1 MSIRSH
7 ICPHICPHAG
17 VGTKGGK
24 KRKVASIE
32 EPSRSLRKN
41 PRRAARVLSDSYFNT
56 TAIKCT
62 FNPLTKFA
70 VVANEVRGCVETMA
84 VVFYHTHLAM
94 LLLLSRNKGRL
105 VLREKTINDN
115 EMLNMWNT
123 MARVMYRCLHGQGQH
138 GTTNADMYEHCR
150 DYCVEFDLFGSLPER
165 QIGWYSKV
173 LDELAKRS
181 ATIHKTHLDTN
192 LHIYAQRY
200 IHVLIATDDRF
211 ETINGLKTADL
222 NKVVSAVTYGDDEK
236 TQKETVQ
243 TIIARRPS
251 TRAEYDKACKAIVE
265 AEKIGNQA
273 ALLKA
278 EAKKAEALHPEHEAW
293 AEAEVLR
300 AEWRK
305 LVAKGTYSEKSVRCY
320 TILERCR
327 VHGQTLQE
335 QVRQVAAA
343 GVANKKPQG
352 PKRKKRKWA
361 FALCPVLDY
370 APPHVPINSTAVR
383 ELFAH
388 VAKDHSHIKELLV
401 RTKNAEEHLGEDATD
416 HARNFL
422 YWDALFNVRKPLR
435 KKFFERPDE
444 LRFGNYILTDGVG
457 VSLSVNKRKSDVDI
471 EKMELAR
478 KIKARQIKAMG
489 ELQAAHFP
497 ELKELREAV
506 DGGAELM
513 WTLEIAERAL
523 DAATDAD
530 AELVR
535 LNDEKKDLNKRTKKP
550 NDHQYRVSD
559 DLKAKLETGD
569 MTIRAIDP
577 GKKAIGTWVEKTSDK
592 HVTAHGVEDNEFQYM
607 HGDVS
612 SGEWIFISGQKQ
624 YTKKMSKRTKE
635 GCPGWFECPSL
646 KTEVEADLVDA
657 IRHRVTFLPA
667 MHCLRFEDLWLQKQR
682 MRKFVKRQSAL
693 ETVVARFCGTANKVE
708 QKENVVIA
716 LGDADLRGNM
726 RGVPPVMSTTWVKH
740 LLRSTVVVMVN
751 EFRTSK
757 LCCGCHEVM
766 HQQKN
771 CFRVKRCLNSDC
783 SRGFWNRD
791 VNAAINILNLFL
803 WAVCGNCN
811 CSASSNSRPE
821 VFRRAKGCDE

>member
-1 MSIRSH
+1 M
-7 ICPHICPHAG
+7 
-17 VGTKGGK
+17 GGK
-24 KRKVASIE
+24 KRKVPSIDLARSIDLD
-32 EPSRSLRKN
+32 PSSRKN

-56 TAIKCT
+56 TVIKCT
-62 FNPLTKFA
+62 FNPLAKFP
-70 VVANEVRGCVETMA
+70 VVANEVRGCVETLA

-105 VLREKTINDN
+105 VLKGETINDN
-115 EMLNMWNT
+115 KMLNMWNA
-123 MARVMYRCLHGQGQH
+123 MARVMYRCLQGQDQH
-138 GTTNADMYEHCR
+138 GTANTHMYEHCQG
-150 DYCVEFDLFGSLPER
+150 YCDKFRLFGSLPKR
-165 QIGWYSKV
+165 QLGWYARV
-173 LDELAKRS
+173 LEELAKRS

-192 LHIYAQRY
+192 IHIYAQRY

-211 ETINGLKTADL
+211 ETIKGLKTADL
-222 NKVVSAVTYGDDEK
+222 NKVVSAVTYGDDER
-236 TQKETVQ
+236 TQEETVQ

-251 TRAEYDKACKAIVE
+251 TRAEYDKACKAIAE

-273 ALLKA
+273 ARLKA
-278 EAKKAEALHPEHEAW
+278 EAKKAEALHPEHAAW
-293 AEAEVLR
+293 TEAEDLR
-300 AEWRK
+300 TEWRE

-320 TILERCR
+320 TMLERCR

-335 QVRQVAAA
+335 QVRQAVAA

-383 ELFAH
+383 ELFAYL
-388 VAKDHSHIKELLV
+388 AKDDSDIKELLDQ
-401 RTKNAEEHLGEDATD
+401 TKIAEGLLGKDAD
-416 HARNFL
+416 HQRNFL
-422 YWDALFNVRKPLR
+422 YWDALFNVCKPLR

-457 VSLSVNKRKSDVDI
+457 VSLTINKRKSEVDI

-478 KIKARQIKAMG
+478 KIKAMQRALEAG
-489 ELQAAHFP
+489 EL
-497 ELKELREAV
+497 
-506 DGGAELM
+506 
-513 WTLEIAERAL
+513 
-523 DAATDAD
+523 DAD
-530 AELVR
+530 AERELVR
-535 LNDEKKDLNKRTKKP
+535 LNEEKKDLNKRTKKP

-559 DLKAKLETGD
+559 DLKAKLDLKTGD

-577 GKKAIGTWVEKTSDK
+577 GKKAIGTWVERTSDK

-612 SGEWIFISGQKQ
+612 SGEWIFMSGQKQ
-624 YTKKMSKRTKE
+624 YTKKMTKRTKK
-635 GCPGWFECPSL
+635 GCPGWSECPSL
-646 KTEVEADLVDA
+646 KTEVEADLVKA
-657 IRHRVTFLPA
+657 IRYRVALLPA
-667 MHCLRFEDLWLQKQR
+667 MHRLRFKDLWLQKQR

-693 ETVVARFCGTANKVE
+693 ETVVARFCGTANKVK

-716 LGDADLRGNM
+716 LGDADMRGNM
-726 RGVPPVMSTTWVKH
+726 RGLPPVMSTTWVKH
-740 LLRSTVVVMVN
+740 LMRCTMVVMVN

-757 LCCGCHEVM
+757 LCCGCHKVM

-803 WAVCGNCN
+803 WAVRRNCN
-811 CSASSNSRPE
+811 CSASSKSRPKA
-821 VFRRAKGCDE
+821 FRRKKGCDE

>member
-1 MSIRSH
+1 M
-7 ICPHICPHAG
+7 
-17 VGTKGGK
+17 GTRRGK

-32 EPSRSLRKN
+32 EASRSSRKN

-56 TAIKCT
+56 TVIKCT
-62 FNPLTKFA
+62 FNPLARFD
-70 VVANEVRGCVETMA
+70 VVADEVRGCVETLA

-94 LLLLSRNKGRL
+94 LLLSRNQGRL
-105 VLREKTINDN
+105 VLKGETINDN
-115 EMLNMWNT
+115 EMLNMWNA
-123 MARVMYRCLHGQGQH
+123 MARVMYRCLHGQDQH
-138 GTTNADMYEHCR
+138 GTANTHMYKHCR
-150 DYCVEFDLFGSLPER
+150 DYCDEFDLFGSLPER
-165 QIGWYSKV
+165 QLGWYGRV
-173 LDELAKRS
+173 LEELAKRS

-211 ETINGLKTADL
+211 ETIKGLKTADL

-236 TQKETVQ
+236 TQTETVQ
-243 TIIARRPS
+243 TVIARRPS
-251 TRAEYDKACKAIVE
+251 TRAEYDKACKAIAE
-265 AEKIGNQA
+265 AGKIGNQA

-278 EAKKAEALHPEHEAW
+278 EAKKAEALHPEHAAW
-293 AEAEVLR
+293 TEAEVLR

-320 TILERCR
+320 TMLERCR

-335 QVRQVAAA
+335 QVRQAVAA

-383 ELFAH
+383 ELFAYL
-388 VAKDHSHIKELLV
+388 AKDDSDIKELLDQ
-401 RTKNAEEHLGEDATD
+401 TENAEGLLGEDAD
-416 HARNFL
+416 HERNFL
-422 YWDALFNVRKPLR
+422 YWDALFNVCKPLR

-457 VSLSVNKRKSDVDI
+457 VSLTINKRKSEVDI

-478 KIKARQIKAMG
+478 KIKAMQIKARG
-489 ELQAAHFP
+489 
-497 ELKELREAV
+497 
-506 DGGAELM
+506 
-513 WTLEIAERAL
+513 
-523 DAATDAD
+523 DADAD

-559 DLKAKLETGD
+559 DLKAKLDLKTGD

-577 GKKAIGTWVEKTSDK
+577 GKKAIGTWVERTSDK

-612 SGEWIFISGQKQ
+612 SGEWIFMSGQKQ

-635 GCPGWFECPSL
+635 DCPGWSECPSL
-646 KTEVEADLVDA
+646 KTEVEADLVEA
-657 IRHRVTFLPA
+657 ISYRVALLPA
-667 MHCLRFEDLWLQKQR
+667 MHGLRFKDLWLQKQR

-693 ETVVARFCGTANKVE
+693 ETVVARFCGTANKVK

-716 LGDADLRGNM
+716 LGDADMRGNM
-726 RGVPPVMSTTWVKH
+726 RGLPPVMSTTWVKH
-740 LLRSTVVVMVN
+740 LMRCTMVVMVN

-803 WAVCGNCN
+803 WAVRRNCN
-811 CSASSNSRPE
+811 CSASSKSRPKA
-821 VFRRAKGCDE
+821 FRRKKGCDE

>member
-1 MSIRSH
+1 M
-7 ICPHICPHAG
+7 
-17 VGTKGGK
+17 GGK
-24 KRKVASIE
+24 KRKVASTDLDLLD
-32 EPSRSLRKN
+32 PSRSKN

-56 TAIKCT
+56 TVIKCT
-62 FNPLTKFA
+62 FNPLAKFP
-70 VVANEVRGCVETMA
+70 VVANEVRGCVETLA

-105 VLREKTINDN
+105 VLKGETINDK
-115 EMLNMWNT
+115 EMLGMWNA
-123 MARVMYRCLHGQGQH
+123 MARVMYRCLQGQDQH
-138 GTTNADMYEHCR
+138 GTANTHMYQHCR
-150 DYCVEFDLFGSLPER
+150 EYCVDFDLFGSLPKR
-165 QIGWYSKV
+165 QIGWYGKV

-192 LHIYAQRY
+192 IHIYAQRY

-211 ETINGLKTADL
+211 GTINGLKTADL
-222 NKVVSAVTYGDDEK
+222 NKVVSAVTYGDDER
-236 TQKETVQ
+236 TQEETVQ

-251 TRAEYDKACKAIVE
+251 TRAEYDKACKAIAE

-273 ALLKA
+273 ARLKA
-278 EAKKAEALHPEHEAW
+278 EAKKAEALHPEHAAW
-293 AEAEVLR
+293 TEAEDLR
-300 AEWRK
+300 TEWRE

-320 TILERCR
+320 TMLERCR

-335 QVRQVAAA
+335 QVRQAVAV
-343 GVANKKPQG
+343 GVANNKKPQG

-383 ELFAH
+383 ELFAYL
-388 VAKDHSHIKELLV
+388 AKDDSDIKKLLDQ
-401 RTKNAEEHLGEDATD
+401 TEIAEGLLGKDAD
-416 HARNFL
+416 HERNFL

-435 KKFFERPDE
+435 KKFFERPEE

-457 VSLSVNKRKSDVDI
+457 VSLTINKRKSEVDI

-478 KIKARQIKAMG
+478 KIKAMQRALEAG
-489 ELQAAHFP
+489 EL
-497 ELKELREAV
+497 
-506 DGGAELM
+506 
-513 WTLEIAERAL
+513 
-523 DAATDAD
+523 DAD
-530 AELVR
+530 AERELVR
-535 LNDEKKDLNKRTKKP
+535 LNEEKKDLNKRTKKP

-559 DLKAKLETGD
+559 DLKAKLQSQLENVGD
-569 MTIRAIDP
+569 KKINVNSGEMTVRAIDP
-577 GKKAIGTWVEKTSDK
+577 GKKAIGTWVEQSGDK
-592 HVTAHGVEDNEFQYM
+592 HGVEDNEFQYM

-612 SGEWIFISGQKQ
+612 SGEWIFMSGQKQ

-635 GCPGWFECPSL
+635 GCLGWSECPSL
-646 KTEVEADLVDA
+646 KTEVEADLVEA
-657 IRHRVTFLPA
+657 IGYRVALLPA
-667 MHCLRFEDLWLQKQR
+667 MHDLRFKDLWLQKQR

-693 ETVVARFCGTANKVE
+693 ETVVARFCGTANKVK

-726 RGVPPVMSTTWVKH
+726 RGLPPVMSTTWVKH
-740 LLRSTVVVMVN
+740 LMRCTMVVMVN

-757 LCCGCHEVM
+757 LCCGCHKVM

-803 WAVCGNCN
+803 WAVRGNCN

-821 VFRRAKGCDE
+821 AFRRKKGCDE

>member
-1 MSIRSH
+1 M
-7 ICPHICPHAG
+7 
-17 VGTKGGK
+17 GGK
-24 KRKVASIE
+24 KRKVPSIDVDLA
-32 EPSRSLRKN
+32 RSIDLDPPRKN

-56 TAIKCT
+56 TVIKCT
-62 FNPLTKFA
+62 FNPLARFP
-70 VVANEVRGCVETMA
+70 VVANEVRGCVETLA

-105 VLREKTINDN
+105 VLKGETINDN
-115 EMLNMWNT
+115 KMLNMWNA
-123 MARVMYRCLHGQGQH
+123 MARVMYRCLQGQDQH
-138 GTTNADMYEHCR
+138 GTANTHMYEHCR
-150 DYCVEFDLFGSLPER
+150 AYCDDFDLFGSLPER
-165 QIGWYSKV
+165 QIGWYGKV

-192 LHIYAQRY
+192 IHIYAQRY

-211 ETINGLKTADL
+211 ETIKGLKTADL

-236 TQKETVQ
+236 TQEETVQ
-243 TIIARRPS
+243 TVIARRPS
-251 TRAEYDKACKAIVE
+251 TRAEYDKACKAIAE

-273 ALLKA
+273 ARLKA
-278 EAKKAEALHPEHEAW
+278 EAKKAEALHPEHAAW
-293 AEAEVLR
+293 TEAEDLR
-300 AEWRK
+300 TEWRE

-320 TILERCR
+320 TMLERCR

-335 QVRQVAAA
+335 QVRQAVAA

-383 ELFAH
+383 ELFAYL
-388 VAKDHSHIKELLV
+388 AKDDSDIKKLLDQ
-401 RTKNAEEHLGEDATD
+401 TENAEGLLGKDAD
-416 HARNFL
+416 HERNFL
-422 YWDALFNVRKPLR
+422 YWDALFNVCKPLR

-444 LRFGNYILTDGVG
+444 LRFGNYIQTDGVG
-457 VSLSVNKRKSDVDI
+457 VSLTINKRKSEVDI

-478 KIKARQIKAMG
+478 EIKAMQRALEAG
-489 ELQAAHFP
+489 ELDA
-497 ELKELREAV
+497 
-506 DGGAELM
+506 
-513 WTLEIAERAL
+513 
-523 DAATDAD
+523 DAA

-535 LNDEKKDLNKRTKKP
+535 LNEEKKDLNKRTKKP

-559 DLKAKLETGD
+559 DLKAKLDLKTGD

-577 GKKAIGTWVEKTSDK
+577 GKKAIGTWVERTSDK
-592 HVTAHGVEDNEFQYM
+592 HVTAHGVEDNEFQYR

-612 SGEWIFISGQKQ
+612 SGEWIFMSGQKQ
-624 YTKKMSKRTKE
+624 YTKKMSKRTKK
-635 GCPGWFECPSL
+635 GCPGWSECPSL
-646 KTEVEADLVDA
+646 KTEVEADLVKA
-657 IRHRVTFLPA
+657 IRYRVALLPA
-667 MHCLRFEDLWLQKQR
+667 MHDLRFKDLWLQKQR

-693 ETVVARFCGTANKVE
+693 ETVVARFCGTANKVK

-716 LGDADLRGNM
+716 LGDADMRGNM
-726 RGVPPVMSTTWVKH
+726 RGLPPVMSTTWVKH
-740 LLRSTVVVMVN
+740 LMRCTMVVMVN

-757 LCCGCHEVM
+757 LCCGCHKVM

-771 CFRVKRCLNSDC
+771 CFRVKRCINSDC

-803 WAVCGNCN
+803 WAVRGNCN
-811 CSASSNSRPE
+811 CSASSKSRPKA
-821 VFRRAKGCDE
+821 FRREKGCDE

>member
-1 MSIRSH
+1 M
-7 ICPHICPHAG
+7 
-17 VGTKGGK
+17 GGK
-24 KRKVASIE
+24 KRKVASTDLDLLD
-32 EPSRSLRKN
+32 PSRSKN

-56 TAIKCT
+56 TVIKCT
-62 FNPLTKFA
+62 FNPLAKFA
-70 VVANEVRGCVETMA
+70 VVANEVRGCVETFA

-105 VLREKTINDN
+105 VLKGETINDN
-115 EMLNMWNT
+115 KMLNMWNA
-123 MARVMYRCLHGQGQH
+123 MARVMYRCLQGQDQH
-138 GTTNADMYEHCR
+138 GTANTHMYEHCLN
-150 DYCVEFDLFGSLPER
+150 YCDEFDLFGSLPKR
-165 QIGWYSKV
+165 QLGWYARV
-173 LDELAKRS
+173 LEELAKRS

-192 LHIYAQRY
+192 IHIYAQRY

-211 ETINGLKTADL
+211 ETIKGLKTADL
-222 NKVVSAVTYGDDEK
+222 NKVVSAVTYGDDER
-236 TQKETVQ
+236 TQEETVQ

-251 TRAEYDKACKAIVE
+251 TRAEYDKACKAIAE

-273 ALLKA
+273 ARLKA
-278 EAKKAEALHPEHEAW
+278 EAKKAEALHPEHAAW
-293 AEAEVLR
+293 TEAEDLR
-300 AEWRK
+300 TEWRE

-320 TILERCR
+320 TMLERCR

-335 QVRQVAAA
+335 QVRQAVAV
-343 GVANKKPQG
+343 GVANKKKPQG

-383 ELFAH
+383 ELFAYL
-388 VAKDHSHIKELLV
+388 AKDDSDIKELLDQ
-401 RTKNAEEHLGEDATD
+401 TKIAEGLLGKDAD
-416 HARNFL
+416 HQRNFL
-422 YWDALFNVRKPLR
+422 YWDALFNVCKPLR

-457 VSLSVNKRKSDVDI
+457 VSLTINKRKSEVDI

-478 KIKARQIKAMG
+478 KIKAMQ
-489 ELQAAHFP
+489 
-497 ELKELREAV
+497 
-506 DGGAELM
+506 
-513 WTLEIAERAL
+513 RAL
-523 DAATDAD
+523 DAGELDAD
-530 AELVR
+530 AERELVR

-559 DLKAKLETGD
+559 DLKAKLQSQLENVGGKINVNSGE
-569 MTIRAIDP
+569 MTVRAIDP
-577 GKKAIGTWVEKTSDK
+577 GKKAIGTWVEQSGDK
-592 HVTAHGVEDNEFQYM
+592 HGVEDNEFQYR

-612 SGEWIFISGQKQ
+612 SGEWIFMSGQKQ

-635 GCPGWFECPSL
+635 GCLGWSECPSL
-646 KTEVEADLVDA
+646 KTEVEADLVEA
-657 IRHRVTFLPA
+657 IGYRVALLPA
-667 MHCLRFEDLWLQKQR
+667 MHDLRFKDLWLQKQR

-693 ETVVARFCGTANKVE
+693 ETVVARFCGTANKVK

-716 LGDADLRGNM
+716 LGDADMRGNM
-726 RGVPPVMSTTWVKH
+726 RGLPPVMSTTWVKH
-740 LLRSTVVVMVN
+740 LMRCTMVVMVN

-803 WAVCGNCN
+803 WAVRRNCN

-821 VFRRAKGCDE
+821 AFRRKKGCDE

>member
-1 MSIRSH
+1 M
-7 ICPHICPHAG
+7 
-17 VGTKGGK
+17 
-24 KRKVASIE
+24 
-32 EPSRSLRKN
+32 
-41 PRRAARVLSDSYFNT
+41 LSDSYFNT
-56 TAIKCT
+56 TVIKCT
-62 FNPLTKFA
+62 FNPLARFA
-70 VVANEVRGCVETMA
+70 VVANEVRGCVETLA

-105 VLREKTINDN
+105 VLKGETINDN
-115 EMLNMWNT
+115 KMLNMWNA
-123 MARVMYRCLHGQGQH
+123 MARVMYRCLQGQDQH
-138 GTTNADMYEHCR
+138 GTANTHMYEHCR
-150 DYCVEFDLFGSLPER
+150 AYCDEFDLFGSLPER
-165 QIGWYSKV
+165 QIGWYGKV

-192 LHIYAQRY
+192 IHIYAQRY

-211 ETINGLKTADL
+211 ETIKGLKTADL

-236 TQKETVQ
+236 TQEETVQ
-243 TIIARRPS
+243 TVIARRPS
-251 TRAEYDKACKAIVE
+251 TRAEYDKACKAIAE

-273 ALLKA
+273 ARLKA
-278 EAKKAEALHPEHEAW
+278 EAKKAEALHPEHAAW
-293 AEAEVLR
+293 TEAEDLR
-300 AEWRK
+300 TEWRE

-320 TILERCR
+320 TMLERCR

-335 QVRQVAAA
+335 QVRQAVAA

-383 ELFAH
+383 ELFAYL
-388 VAKDHSHIKELLV
+388 AKDDSDIKELLDQ
-401 RTKNAEEHLGEDATD
+401 TENAEGLLGKDAD
-416 HARNFL
+416 HERNFL
-422 YWDALFNVRKPLR
+422 YWDALFNVCKPLR

-457 VSLSVNKRKSDVDI
+457 VSLTINKRKSEVDI

-478 KIKARQIKAMG
+478 EIKAMQIKARG
-489 ELQAAHFP
+489 
-497 ELKELREAV
+497 
-506 DGGAELM
+506 
-513 WTLEIAERAL
+513 
-523 DAATDAD
+523 DADAD

-559 DLKAKLETGD
+559 DLKAKLDLKTGD

-577 GKKAIGTWVEKTSDK
+577 GKKAIGTWVERTSDK

-612 SGEWIFISGQKQ
+612 SGEWIFMSGQKQ

-635 GCPGWFECPSL
+635 GCPGWSECPSL
-646 KTEVEADLVDA
+646 KTEVEADLVEA
-657 IRHRVTFLPA
+657 IRYRVALLPA
-667 MHCLRFEDLWLQKQR
+667 MHGLRFKDLWLQKQR

-693 ETVVARFCGTANKVE
+693 ETVVARFCGTANKVK

-716 LGDADLRGNM
+716 LGDADMRGNM
-726 RGVPPVMSTTWVKH
+726 RGLPPVMSTTWVKH
-740 LLRSTVVVMVN
+740 LMRCTMVVMVN

-803 WAVCGNCN
+803 WAVRGNCN
-811 CSASSNSRPE
+811 CSASSKSRPKA
-821 VFRRAKGCDE
+821 FRRKKGCDE

>member
-1 MSIRSH
+1 M
-7 ICPHICPHAG
+7 
-17 VGTKGGK
+17 
-24 KRKVASIE
+24 
-32 EPSRSLRKN
+32 
-41 PRRAARVLSDSYFNT
+41 LSDSYFNT
-56 TAIKCT
+56 TVIKCT
-62 FNPLTKFA
+62 FNPLAKFD
-70 VVANEVRGCVETMA
+70 VVANEVRGCVETLA

-105 VLREKTINDN
+105 VLKGETINDN
-115 EMLNMWNT
+115 KMLNMWNA
-123 MARVMYRCLHGQGQH
+123 MARVMYRCLQGQDQH
-138 GTTNADMYEHCR
+138 GTANTHMYEHCR
-150 DYCVEFDLFGSLPER
+150 AYCDEFDLFGSLPER
-165 QIGWYSKV
+165 QLGWYGKV

-192 LHIYAQRY
+192 IHIYAQRY

-211 ETINGLKTADL
+211 GTINGLKTADL
-222 NKVVSAVTYGDDEK
+222 NKVVSAVTYGDDER
-236 TQKETVQ
+236 TQEETVQ
-243 TIIARRPS
+243 AVIARRPS
-251 TRAEYDKACKAIVE
+251 TRAEYDKACKAIAE

-278 EAKKAEALHPEHEAW
+278 VAKKAEALHPEHAAW
-293 AEAEVLR
+293 TEAEVLR

-320 TILERCR
+320 TMLERCR

-335 QVRQVAAA
+335 QVRQAVAV

-383 ELFAH
+383 ELFAYL
-388 VAKDHSHIKELLV
+388 AKDDSDIKELLDQ
-401 RTKNAEEHLGEDATD
+401 TKNAEGLLGEDAD
-416 HARNFL
+416 HERNFL
-422 YWDALFNVRKPLR
+422 YWDALFNVCKPLR

-457 VSLSVNKRKSDVDI
+457 VSLTINKRKSEVDI

-478 KIKARQIKAMG
+478 EIKAMQIKARGDA
-489 ELQAAHFP
+489 
-497 ELKELREAV
+497 
-506 DGGAELM
+506 
-513 WTLEIAERAL
+513 
-523 DAATDAD
+523 DAA

-559 DLKAKLETGD
+559 DLKAKLDLKTGD

-577 GKKAIGTWVEKTSDK
+577 GKKAIGTWVERTSDK

-612 SGEWIFISGQKQ
+612 SGEWIFMSGQKQ

-635 GCPGWFECPSL
+635 GCPGWSECPSL
-646 KTEVEADLVDA
+646 KTEVEADLVKA
-657 IRHRVTFLPA
+657 IRYRVALLPA
-667 MHCLRFEDLWLQKQR
+667 MHGLRFKDLWLQKQR

-693 ETVVARFCGTANKVE
+693 ETVVARFCGTANKVK

-716 LGDADLRGNM
+716 LGDADMRGNM
-726 RGVPPVMSTTWVKH
+726 RGLPPVMSTTWVKH
-740 LLRSTVVVMVN
+740 LMRCTMVVMVN

-757 LCCGCHEVM
+757 LCCGCHKVM

-803 WAVCGNCN
+803 WAVRGNCN
-811 CSASSNSRPE
+811 CSASSKSRPKA
-821 VFRRAKGCDE
+821 FRRKKGCDE

>member
-1 MSIRSH
+1 M
-7 ICPHICPHAG
+7 
-17 VGTKGGK
+17 GGK
-24 KRKVASIE
+24 KRKVASVE
-32 EPSRSLRKN
+32 DLDVDLAPSRKN

-56 TAIKCT
+56 TVIKCT
-62 FNPLTKFA
+62 FNPLAKFD
-70 VVANEVRGCVETMA
+70 VVANEVRGCVETLA

-105 VLREKTINDN
+105 VLKGETINDN
-115 EMLNMWNT
+115 KMLNMWNA
-123 MARVMYRCLHGQGQH
+123 MARVMYRCLQGQDQH
-138 GTTNADMYEHCR
+138 GTANTHMYEHCR
-150 DYCVEFDLFGSLPER
+150 AYCDDFDLFGSLPER
-165 QIGWYSKV
+165 QIGWYGKV

-192 LHIYAQRY
+192 IHIYAQRY

-211 ETINGLKTADL
+211 GTINGLKTADL
-222 NKVVSAVTYGDDEK
+222 NKVVSAVTYGDDER
-236 TQKETVQ
+236 TQEETVQ
-243 TIIARRPS
+243 AVIARRPS
-251 TRAEYDKACKAIVE
+251 TRAEYDKACKAIAE

-278 EAKKAEALHPEHEAW
+278 VAKKAEALHPEHAAW
-293 AEAEVLR
+293 TEAEVLR

-320 TILERCR
+320 TMLERCR

-335 QVRQVAAA
+335 QVRQAVAV

-383 ELFAH
+383 ELFAYL
-388 VAKDHSHIKELLV
+388 AKDDSDIKELLDQ
-401 RTKNAEEHLGEDATD
+401 TKKAEGLLGEDAD
-416 HARNFL
+416 HERNFL
-422 YWDALFNVRKPLR
+422 YWDALFNVCKPLR

-457 VSLSVNKRKSDVDI
+457 VSLTINKRKSEVDI

-478 KIKARQIKAMG
+478 KIKAMQRALEAG
-489 ELQAAHFP
+489 ELDA
-497 ELKELREAV
+497 
-506 DGGAELM
+506 
-513 WTLEIAERAL
+513 
-523 DAATDAD
+523 DAA

-535 LNDEKKDLNKRTKKP
+535 LNEEKKDLNKRTKKP

-559 DLKAKLETGD
+559 DLKAKLDLKTGD

-577 GKKAIGTWVEKTSDK
+577 GKKAIGTWVERTSDK
-592 HVTAHGVEDNEFQYM
+592 HVTAHGVEDSEFQYR

-612 SGEWIFISGQKQ
+612 SGEWIFMSGQKQ
-624 YTKKMSKRTKE
+624 YTKKMTKRTKK
-635 GCPGWFECPSL
+635 GCPGWSECPSL
-646 KTEVEADLVDA
+646 KTEVEADLVKA
-657 IRHRVTFLPA
+657 IRYRVALLPA
-667 MHCLRFEDLWLQKQR
+667 MHGLRFKDLWLQKQR

-693 ETVVARFCGTANKVE
+693 ETVVARFCGTANKVK

-716 LGDADLRGNM
+716 LGDADMRGNM
-726 RGVPPVMSTTWVKH
+726 RGLPPVMSTTWVKH
-740 LLRSTVVVMVN
+740 LMRCTMVVMVN

-757 LCCGCHEVM
+757 LCCGCHKVM

-803 WAVCGNCN
+803 WAVRGNCN
-811 CSASSNSRPE
+811 CSASSKSRPKA
-821 VFRRAKGCDE
+821 FRREKGCDE

>member
-1 MSIRSH
+1 M
-7 ICPHICPHAG
+7 
-17 VGTKGGK
+17 
-24 KRKVASIE
+24 
-32 EPSRSLRKN
+32 
-41 PRRAARVLSDSYFNT
+41 LSDSYFNT
-56 TAIKCT
+56 TVIKCT
-62 FNPLTKFA
+62 FNPLAKFA
-70 VVANEVRGCVETMA
+70 VVANEVRGCVETLA

-105 VLREKTINDN
+105 VLKGETINDN
-115 EMLNMWNT
+115 RDAGHVE
-123 MARVMYRCLHGQGQH
+123 RH
-138 GTTNADMYEHCR
+138 GTCDVPLSARARSTWDRQHPHVRALSR
-150 DYCVEFDLFGSLPER
+150 YCDKFRLFGSLPKR
-165 QIGWYSKV
+165 QLGWYARV
-173 LDELAKRS
+173 LEELAKRS

-192 LHIYAQRY
+192 IHIYAQRY

-211 ETINGLKTADL
+211 GTINGLKTADL
-222 NKVVSAVTYGDDEK
+222 NKVVSAVTYGDDER

-243 TIIARRPS
+243 TVIARRPS
-251 TRAEYDKACKAIVE
+251 TRAEYDKACKAIAE

-273 ALLKA
+273 ARLKA
-278 EAKKAEALHPEHEAW
+278 EAKKAEALHPEHAAW
-293 AEAEVLR
+293 TEAEDLR
-300 AEWRK
+300 TEWRE

-320 TILERCR
+320 TMLERCR

-335 QVRQVAAA
+335 QVRQAVAV

-383 ELFAH
+383 ELFAYL
-388 VAKDHSHIKELLV
+388 AKDDSDIKELLDQ
-401 RTKNAEEHLGEDATD
+401 TENAEGLLGKDAD
-416 HARNFL
+416 HERNFL
-422 YWDALFNVRKPLR
+422 YWDALFNVCKPLR

-457 VSLSVNKRKSDVDI
+457 VSLTIKKRKSEVDI

-478 KIKARQIKAMG
+478 KIKAMQ
-489 ELQAAHFP
+489 
-497 ELKELREAV
+497 
-506 DGGAELM
+506 
-513 WTLEIAERAL
+513 TAL
-523 DAATDAD
+523 DAGELDAD
-530 AELVR
+530 AERELVR

-559 DLKAKLETGD
+559 DLKAKLQSQLENVGD
-569 MTIRAIDP
+569 KINVNSGEMTVRAIDP
-577 GKKAIGTWVEKTSDK
+577 GKKAIGTWVEQSGDK
-592 HVTAHGVEDNEFQYM
+592 HGVEDNEFQYM

-612 SGEWIFISGQKQ
+612 SGEWIFMSGQKQ

-635 GCPGWFECPSL
+635 GCPGWSECPSL
-646 KTEVEADLVDA
+646 KTEVEADLVKA
-657 IRHRVTFLPA
+657 IGYRVALLPA
-667 MHCLRFEDLWLQKQR
+667 MHDLRFKDLWLQKQR

-693 ETVVARFCGTANKVE
+693 ETVVARFCGTANKVK

-716 LGDADLRGNM
+716 LGDADMRGNM
-726 RGVPPVMSTTWVKH
+726 RGLPPVMSTTWVKH
-740 LLRSTVVVMVN
+740 LMRCTMVVMVN

-757 LCCGCHEVM
+757 LCCGCHKVM

-803 WAVCGNCN
+803 WAVRGNCN

-821 VFRRAKGCDE
+821 AFRRKKGCDE

>member
-1 MSIRSH
+1 M
-7 ICPHICPHAG
+7 
-17 VGTKGGK
+17 GGK
-24 KRKVASIE
+24 KRKVASTDLDLLH
-32 EPSRSLRKN
+32 PSRSKN

-56 TAIKCT
+56 TVIKCT
-62 FNPLTKFA
+62 FNPLAKFP
-70 VVANEVRGCVETMA
+70 VVADEVRGCVETFA

-105 VLREKTINDN
+105 VLKGETINDN
-115 EMLNMWNT
+115 KMLNMWNA
-123 MARVMYRCLHGQGQH
+123 MARVMYRCLQGQDQH
-138 GTTNADMYEHCR
+138 GTTNADMYQHCR
-150 DYCVEFDLFGSLPER
+150 EYCVDFDLFGSLPKR
-165 QIGWYSKV
+165 QLGWYARV
-173 LDELAKRS
+173 LEELAKRS

-192 LHIYAQRY
+192 IHIYAQRY

-211 ETINGLKTADL
+211 GTINGLKTADL
-222 NKVVSAVTYGDDEK
+222 NKVVSAVTYGDDER
-236 TQKETVQ
+236 TQEETVQ

-251 TRAEYDKACKAIVE
+251 TRAEYDKACKAIAE

-273 ALLKA
+273 ARLKA
-278 EAKKAEALHPEHEAW
+278 EAKKAEALHPEHAAW
-293 AEAEVLR
+293 TEAEDLR
-300 AEWRK
+300 TEWRE

-320 TILERCR
+320 TMLERCR

-335 QVRQVAAA
+335 QVRQAVAV
-343 GVANKKPQG
+343 GVANKKKPQG

-383 ELFAH
+383 ELFAYL
-388 VAKDHSHIKELLV
+388 AKDDSDIKELLDQ
-401 RTKNAEEHLGEDATD
+401 TKKAEGLLGEDAD
-416 HARNFL
+416 HERNFL

-435 KKFFERPDE
+435 KKFFERPEE

-457 VSLSVNKRKSDVDI
+457 VSLTINKRKSEVDI

-478 KIKARQIKAMG
+478 KIKAMQRALEAG
-489 ELQAAHFP
+489 EL
-497 ELKELREAV
+497 
-506 DGGAELM
+506 
-513 WTLEIAERAL
+513 
-523 DAATDAD
+523 DAD
-530 AELVR
+530 AERELVR
-535 LNDEKKDLNKRTKKP
+535 LNEEKKDLNKRTKKP

-559 DLKAKLETGD
+559 DLKAKLQSQLENVGD
-569 MTIRAIDP
+569 KKINVNSGEMTVRAIDP
-577 GKKAIGTWVEKTSDK
+577 GKKAIGTWVEQSGDK
-592 HVTAHGVEDNEFQYM
+592 HGVEDNEFQYM

-612 SGEWIFISGQKQ
+612 SGEWIFMSGQKQ
-624 YTKKMSKRTKE
+624 YTKKMTKRTKE
-635 GCPGWFECPSL
+635 GCPGWSECPSL
-646 KTEVEADLVDA
+646 KTEVEADLVKA
-657 IRHRVTFLPA
+657 IRYRVALLPA
-667 MHCLRFEDLWLQKQR
+667 MHRLRFKDLWLQKQR

-693 ETVVARFCGTANKVE
+693 ETVVARFCGTANKVK

-726 RGVPPVMSTTWVKH
+726 RGLPPVMSTTWVKH
-740 LLRSTVVVMVN
+740 LMRCTMVVMVN

-757 LCCGCHEVM
+757 LCCGCHKVM

-803 WAVCGNCN
+803 WAVRGNCN

-821 VFRRAKGCDE
+821 AFRREKGCDE

>member
-1 MSIRSH
+1 M
-7 ICPHICPHAG
+7 
-17 VGTKGGK
+17 GGK
-24 KRKVASIE
+24 KRKVPSIDLARSIDLD
-32 EPSRSLRKN
+32 PSSRKN

-56 TAIKCT
+56 TVIKCT
-62 FNPLTKFA
+62 FNPLAKFP
-70 VVANEVRGCVETMA
+70 VVANEVRGCVETLA

-105 VLREKTINDN
+105 VLKGETINDN
-115 EMLNMWNT
+115 EMLGMWNA
-123 MARVMYRCLHGQGQH
+123 MARVMYRCLQGQDQH
-138 GTTNADMYEHCR
+138 GTANTHMYEHCR
-150 DYCVEFDLFGSLPER
+150 AYCDKFRLFGSLPKR
-165 QIGWYSKV
+165 QLGWYARV
-173 LDELAKRS
+173 LEELAKRS
-181 ATIHKTHLDTN
+181 ATIHKTQLDTN
-192 LHIYAQRY
+192 IHIYAQRY

-211 ETINGLKTADL
+211 GTINGLKTADL
-222 NKVVSAVTYGDDEK
+222 NKVVSAVTYGDDER

-243 TIIARRPS
+243 TVIARRPS
-251 TRAEYDKACKAIVE
+251 TRAEYDKACKAIAE

-273 ALLKA
+273 ARLKA
-278 EAKKAEALHPEHEAW
+278 EAKKAEALHPEHAAW
-293 AEAEVLR
+293 TEAEDLR
-300 AEWRK
+300 TEWRE

-320 TILERCR
+320 TMLERCR

-335 QVRQVAAA
+335 QVRQAVAV

-383 ELFAH
+383 ELFAYL
-388 VAKDHSHIKELLV
+388 AKDDSHIEGLLDQ
-401 RTKNAEEHLGEDATD
+401 TKNAEGLLGKDAD
-416 HARNFL
+416 HQRNFL
-422 YWDALFNVRKPLR
+422 YWDALFNVCKPLR

-457 VSLSVNKRKSDVDI
+457 VSLTIKKRKSEVDI

-478 KIKARQIKAMG
+478 KIKAMQ
-489 ELQAAHFP
+489 
-497 ELKELREAV
+497 
-506 DGGAELM
+506 
-513 WTLEIAERAL
+513 RAL
-523 DAATDAD
+523 DAGELDAD
-530 AELVR
+530 AERELVR

-559 DLKAKLETGD
+559 DLKAKLQSQLENVGD
-569 MTIRAIDP
+569 KINVNSGEMTVRAIDP
-577 GKKAIGTWVEKTSDK
+577 GKKAIGTWVEQSGDK
-592 HVTAHGVEDNEFQYM
+592 HGVEDNEFQYM

-612 SGEWIFISGQKQ
+612 SGEWIFMSGQKQ

-635 GCPGWFECPSL
+635 GCPGWSECPSL
-646 KTEVEADLVDA
+646 KTEVEADLVKA
-657 IRHRVTFLPA
+657 IGYRVALLPA
-667 MHCLRFEDLWLQKQR
+667 MHDLRFKDLWLQKQR

-693 ETVVARFCGTANKVE
+693 ETVVARFCGTANKVK

-716 LGDADLRGNM
+716 LGDADMRGNM
-726 RGVPPVMSTTWVKH
+726 RGLPPVMSTTWVKH
-740 LLRSTVVVMVN
+740 LMRCTMVVMVN

-803 WAVCGNCN
+803 WAVRRNCN
-811 CSASSNSRPE
+811 CSASSKSRPKA
-821 VFRRAKGCDE
+821 FRRKKGCDE

>member
-1 MSIRSH
+1 M
-7 ICPHICPHAG
+7 
-17 VGTKGGK
+17 GGK
-24 KRKVASIE
+24 KRKVASIDLA
-32 EPSRSLRKN
+32 RSIDLDPPRKN

-56 TAIKCT
+56 TVIKCT
-62 FNPLTKFA
+62 FNPLAKFP
-70 VVANEVRGCVETMA
+70 VVANEVRGCVETLA

-105 VLREKTINDN
+105 VLKGETINDN
-115 EMLNMWNT
+115 KMLNMWNA
-123 MARVMYRCLHGQGQH
+123 MARVMYRCLQGQDQH
-138 GTTNADMYEHCR
+138 GTANTHMYQHCR
-150 DYCVEFDLFGSLPER
+150 EYCVDFDLFGSLPKR
-165 QIGWYSKV
+165 QIGWYGKV

-192 LHIYAQRY
+192 IHIYAQRY

-211 ETINGLKTADL
+211 GTINGLKTADL
-222 NKVVSAVTYGDDEK
+222 NKVVSAVTYGDDER
-236 TQKETVQ
+236 TQEETVQ

-251 TRAEYDKACKAIVE
+251 TRAEYDKACKAIAE

-273 ALLKA
+273 ARLKA
-278 EAKKAEALHPEHEAW
+278 EAKKAEALHPEHAAW
-293 AEAEVLR
+293 TEAEDLR
-300 AEWRK
+300 TEWRE

-320 TILERCR
+320 TMLERCR

-335 QVRQVAAA
+335 QVRQAVAV

-383 ELFAH
+383 ELFAYL
-388 VAKDHSHIKELLV
+388 AKDDSDIKELLDQ
-401 RTKNAEEHLGEDATD
+401 TKKAEGLLGEDAD
-416 HARNFL
+416 HERNFL
-422 YWDALFNVRKPLR
+422 YWDALFNVCKPLR

-457 VSLSVNKRKSDVDI
+457 VSLTINKRKSEVDI

-478 KIKARQIKAMG
+478 KIKAMQRALEAG
-489 ELQAAHFP
+489 ELDA
-497 ELKELREAV
+497 
-506 DGGAELM
+506 
-513 WTLEIAERAL
+513 
-523 DAATDAD
+523 DAA

-535 LNDEKKDLNKRTKKP
+535 LNEEKKDLNKRTKKP

-559 DLKAKLETGD
+559 DLKAKLQSQLENVGD
-569 MTIRAIDP
+569 KINVNSGEMTVRAIDP
-577 GKKAIGTWVEKTSDK
+577 GKKAIGTWVEQSGDK
-592 HVTAHGVEDNEFQYM
+592 HGVEDNEFQYM

-612 SGEWIFISGQKQ
+612 SGEWIFMSGQKQ
-624 YTKKMSKRTKE
+624 YTKKMSKRTKK
-635 GCPGWFECPSL
+635 GCPGWSECPSL
-646 KTEVEADLVDA
+646 KTEVEADLVKA
-657 IRHRVTFLPA
+657 IRYRVALLPA
-667 MHCLRFEDLWLQKQR
+667 MHGLRFKDLWLQKQR

-693 ETVVARFCGTANKVE
+693 ETVVARFCGTANKVK

-716 LGDADLRGNM
+716 LGDADMRGNM
-726 RGVPPVMSTTWVKH
+726 RGLPPVMSTTWVKH
-740 LLRSTVVVMVN
+740 LMRCTMVVMVN

-757 LCCGCHEVM
+757 LCCGCHKVM

-803 WAVCGNCN
+803 WAVRGNCN
-811 CSASSNSRPE
+811 CSASSKSRPKA
-821 VFRRAKGCDE
+821 FRRKKGCDE

>member
-1 MSIRSH
+1 M
-7 ICPHICPHAG
+7 
-17 VGTKGGK
+17 GGK
-24 KRKVASIE
+24 KRKVASTDLDLLD
-32 EPSRSLRKN
+32 PSRSKN

-56 TAIKCT
+56 TVIKCT
-62 FNPLTKFA
+62 FNPLAKFP
-70 VVANEVRGCVETMA
+70 VVANEVRGCVETLA

-105 VLREKTINDN
+105 VLKGETINDK
-115 EMLNMWNT
+115 EMLGMWNA
-123 MARVMYRCLHGQGQH
+123 MARVMYRCLQGQDQH
-138 GTTNADMYEHCR
+138 GTANTHMYQHCR
-150 DYCVEFDLFGSLPER
+150 EYCVDFDLFGSLPKR
-165 QIGWYSKV
+165 QIGWYGKV

-192 LHIYAQRY
+192 IHIYAQRY

-211 ETINGLKTADL
+211 GTINGLKTADL
-222 NKVVSAVTYGDDEK
+222 NKVVSAVTYGDDER
-236 TQKETVQ
+236 TQEETVQ

-251 TRAEYDKACKAIVE
+251 TRAEYDKACKAIAE

-273 ALLKA
+273 ARLKA
-278 EAKKAEALHPEHEAW
+278 EAKKAEALHPEHAAW
-293 AEAEVLR
+293 TEAEDLR
-300 AEWRK
+300 TEWRE

-320 TILERCR
+320 TMLERCR

-335 QVRQVAAA
+335 QVRQAVAV
-343 GVANKKPQG
+343 GVANNKKPQG

-383 ELFAH
+383 ELFAYL
-388 VAKDHSHIKELLV
+388 AKDDSDIKELLDQ
-401 RTKNAEEHLGEDATD
+401 TEIAEGLLGKDAD
-416 HARNFL
+416 HERNFL

-435 KKFFERPDE
+435 KKFFERPEE

-457 VSLSVNKRKSDVDI
+457 VSLTINKRKSEVDI

-478 KIKARQIKAMG
+478 KIKAMQRALEAG
-489 ELQAAHFP
+489 EL
-497 ELKELREAV
+497 
-506 DGGAELM
+506 
-513 WTLEIAERAL
+513 
-523 DAATDAD
+523 DAD
-530 AELVR
+530 AERELVR
-535 LNDEKKDLNKRTKKP
+535 LNEEKKDLNKRTKKP

-559 DLKAKLETGD
+559 DLKAKLQSQLENVGD
-569 MTIRAIDP
+569 KKINVNSGEMTVRAIDP
-577 GKKAIGTWVEKTSDK
+577 GKKAIGTWVEQSGDK
-592 HVTAHGVEDNEFQYM
+592 HGVEDNEFQYM

-612 SGEWIFISGQKQ
+612 SGEWIFMSGQKQ

-635 GCPGWFECPSL
+635 GCLGWSECPSL
-646 KTEVEADLVDA
+646 KTEVEADLVEA
-657 IRHRVTFLPA
+657 IGYRVALLPA
-667 MHCLRFEDLWLQKQR
+667 MHDLRFKDLWLQKQR

-693 ETVVARFCGTANKVE
+693 ETVVARFCGTANKVK

-726 RGVPPVMSTTWVKH
+726 RGLPPVMSTTWVKH
-740 LLRSTVVVMVN
+740 LMRCTMVVMVN

-757 LCCGCHEVM
+757 LCCGCHKVM

-803 WAVCGNCN
+803 WAVRRNCN

-821 VFRRAKGCDE
+821 AFRRKKGCDE

>member
-1 MSIRSH
+1 M
-7 ICPHICPHAG
+7 
-17 VGTKGGK
+17 GGK
-24 KRKVASIE
+24 KRKVASVDLDLLD
-32 EPSRSLRKN
+32 PSRSKN

-56 TAIKCT
+56 TVIKCT
-62 FNPLTKFA
+62 FNPLARFP
-70 VVANEVRGCVETMA
+70 VVADEVRGCVETLA

-105 VLREKTINDN
+105 VLKGETINDN
-115 EMLNMWNT
+115 KMLNMWNA
-123 MARVMYRCLHGQGQH
+123 MARVMYRCLQGQDQY
-138 GTTNADMYEHCR
+138 GTTNADMYQHCR
-150 DYCVEFDLFGSLPER
+150 EYCDEFRLFGSLPKR
-165 QIGWYSKV
+165 QLGWYGKV

-192 LHIYAQRY
+192 IHIYAQRY

-211 ETINGLKTADL
+211 ETIKGLKTADL
-222 NKVVSAVTYGDDEK
+222 NKVVSAVTYGDDER
-236 TQKETVQ
+236 TQEETVQ

-251 TRAEYDKACKAIVE
+251 TRAEYDKACKAIAE

-273 ALLKA
+273 ARLKA
-278 EAKKAEALHPEHEAW
+278 EAKKAEALHPEHAAW
-293 AEAEVLR
+293 TEAEDLR
-300 AEWRK
+300 TEWRE

-320 TILERCR
+320 TMLERCR

-335 QVRQVAAA
+335 QVRQAVAA

-383 ELFAH
+383 ELFAYL
-388 VAKDHSHIKELLV
+388 AKDDSDIKELLDQ
-401 RTKNAEEHLGEDATD
+401 TKIAEGLLGKDAD
-416 HARNFL
+416 HERNFL
-422 YWDALFNVRKPLR
+422 YWDALFNVCKPLR

-444 LRFGNYILTDGVG
+444 LRFGNYIQTDGVG
-457 VSLSVNKRKSDVDI
+457 VSLTINKRKSEVDI

-478 KIKARQIKAMG
+478 KIKAMQRALEAG
-489 ELQAAHFP
+489 EL
-497 ELKELREAV
+497 
-506 DGGAELM
+506 
-513 WTLEIAERAL
+513 
-523 DAATDAD
+523 DAD
-530 AELVR
+530 AERELVR
-535 LNDEKKDLNKRTKKP
+535 LNEEKKDLNKRTKKP

-559 DLKAKLETGD
+559 DLKAKLQSQLENVGD
-569 MTIRAIDP
+569 KINVNSGEMTVRAIDP
-577 GKKAIGTWVEKTSDK
+577 GKKAIGTWVEQSGDK
-592 HVTAHGVEDNEFQYM
+592 HGVEDNEFQYM

-612 SGEWIFISGQKQ
+612 SGEWIFMSGQKQ

-635 GCPGWFECPSL
+635 GCLGWSECPSL
-646 KTEVEADLVDA
+646 KTEVEADLVEA
-657 IRHRVTFLPA
+657 IKYRVALLPA
-667 MHCLRFEDLWLQKQR
+667 MHDLRFKDLWLQKQR

-693 ETVVARFCGTANKVE
+693 ETVVARFCGTANKVK

-716 LGDADLRGNM
+716 LGDADMRGNM
-726 RGVPPVMSTTWVKH
+726 RGLPPVMSTTWVKH
-740 LLRSTVVVMVN
+740 LMRCTMVVMVN

-757 LCCGCHEVM
+757 LCCGCHKVM

-803 WAVCGNCN
+803 WAVRRNCN

-821 VFRRAKGCDE
+821 AFRRKKGCDE

>member
-1 MSIRSH
+1 M
-7 ICPHICPHAG
+7 
-17 VGTKGGK
+17 GGK
-24 KRKVASIE
+24 KRKVASTDLDLARSID
-32 EPSRSLRKN
+32 PSSRKN

-56 TAIKCT
+56 TVIKCT
-62 FNPLTKFA
+62 FNPLAKFA
-70 VVANEVRGCVETMA
+70 VVANEVRGCVETLA

-94 LLLLSRNKGRL
+94 LLLSRNQGRL
-105 VLREKTINDN
+105 VLKGETINDN
-115 EMLNMWNT
+115 KMLNMWNA
-123 MARVMYRCLHGQGQH
+123 MARVMYRCLQGQDQH
-138 GTTNADMYEHCR
+138 GTANTHMYQHCR
-150 DYCVEFDLFGSLPER
+150 EYCVDFDLFGSLPKR
-165 QIGWYSKV
+165 QIGWYGKV

-192 LHIYAQRY
+192 IHIYAQRY

-211 ETINGLKTADL
+211 ETIKGLKTADL
-222 NKVVSAVTYGDDEK
+222 NKVVSAVTYGDDER
-236 TQKETVQ
+236 TQEETVQ

-251 TRAEYDKACKAIVE
+251 TRAEYDKACKAIAE

-273 ALLKA
+273 ARLKA
-278 EAKKAEALHPEHEAW
+278 EAKKAEALHPEHAAW
-293 AEAEVLR
+293 TEAEDLR
-300 AEWRK
+300 TEWRE

-320 TILERCR
+320 TMLERCR

-335 QVRQVAAA
+335 QVRQAVAV

-383 ELFAH
+383 ELFAYL
-388 VAKDHSHIKELLV
+388 AKDDSDIKELLDQ
-401 RTKNAEEHLGEDATD
+401 TKKAEGLLGEDAD
-416 HARNFL
+416 HERNFL
-422 YWDALFNVRKPLR
+422 YWDALFNVCKPLR

-457 VSLSVNKRKSDVDI
+457 VSLTINKRKSEVDI

-478 KIKARQIKAMG
+478 KIKAMQ
-489 ELQAAHFP
+489 
-497 ELKELREAV
+497 
-506 DGGAELM
+506 
-513 WTLEIAERAL
+513 RAL
-523 DAATDAD
+523 DAGELDAD
-530 AELVR
+530 AERELVR

-559 DLKAKLETGD
+559 DLKAKLQSQLENVGD
-569 MTIRAIDP
+569 KKINVNSGEMTVRAIDP
-577 GKKAIGTWVEKTSDK
+577 GKKAIGTWVEQSGDK
-592 HVTAHGVEDNEFQYM
+592 HGVEDNEFQYM

-612 SGEWIFISGQKQ
+612 SGEWIFMSGQKQ

-635 GCPGWFECPSL
+635 GCLGWSECPSL
-646 KTEVEADLVDA
+646 KTEVEADLVEA
-657 IRHRVTFLPA
+657 IGYRVALLPA
-667 MHCLRFEDLWLQKQR
+667 MHDLRFKDLWLQKQR

-693 ETVVARFCGTANKVE
+693 ETVVARFCGTANKVK

-726 RGVPPVMSTTWVKH
+726 RGLPPVMSTTWVKH
-740 LLRSTVVVMVN
+740 LMRCTMVVMVN

-757 LCCGCHEVM
+757 LCCGCHKVM

-803 WAVCGNCN
+803 WAVRGNCN

-821 VFRRAKGCDE
+821 AFRRKKGCDE

>member
-1 MSIRSH
+1 M
-7 ICPHICPHAG
+7 
-17 VGTKGGK
+17 GGK
-24 KRKVASIE
+24 KRKVPSIDLA
-32 EPSRSLRKN
+32 RSIDLDPPRKN

-56 TAIKCT
+56 TVIKCT
-62 FNPLTKFA
+62 FNPLAKFP
-70 VVANEVRGCVETMA
+70 VVADEVRGCVETFA

-105 VLREKTINDN
+105 VLKGETINDN
-115 EMLNMWNT
+115 KMLNMWNA
-123 MARVMYRCLHGQGQH
+123 MARVMYRCLQGQDQH
-138 GTTNADMYEHCR
+138 GTANTHMYEHCR
-150 DYCVEFDLFGSLPER
+150 AYCDDFDLFGSLPKR
-165 QIGWYSKV
+165 QLGWYARV
-173 LDELAKRS
+173 LEELAKRS

-192 LHIYAQRY
+192 IHIYAQRY

-211 ETINGLKTADL
+211 GTINGLKTADL
-222 NKVVSAVTYGDDEK
+222 NKVVSAVTYGDDER
-236 TQKETVQ
+236 TQEETVQ

-251 TRAEYDKACKAIVE
+251 TRAEYDKACKAIAE

-273 ALLKA
+273 ARLKA
-278 EAKKAEALHPEHEAW
+278 EAKKAEALHPEHAAW
-293 AEAEVLR
+293 TEAEVLR

-320 TILERCR
+320 TMLERCR

-335 QVRQVAAA
+335 QVRQAVAV

-383 ELFAH
+383 ELFAYL
-388 VAKDHSHIKELLV
+388 AKDDSDIKELLDQ
-401 RTKNAEEHLGEDATD
+401 TKKAEGLLGEDAD
-416 HARNFL
+416 HERNFL
-422 YWDALFNVRKPLR
+422 YWDALFNVCKPLR

-457 VSLSVNKRKSDVDI
+457 VSLTIKKRKSEVDI

-478 KIKARQIKAMG
+478 KINAM
-489 ELQAAHFP
+489 Q
-497 ELKELREAV
+497 
-506 DGGAELM
+506 
-513 WTLEIAERAL
+513 RAL
-523 DAATDAD
+523 DAGELDAD
-530 AELVR
+530 AERELVR

-559 DLKAKLETGD
+559 DLKAKLQSQLENVGD
-569 MTIRAIDP
+569 KINVNSGEMTVRAIDP
-577 GKKAIGTWVEKTSDK
+577 GKKAIGTWVEQSGDK
-592 HVTAHGVEDNEFQYM
+592 HGVEDNEFQYM

-612 SGEWIFISGQKQ
+612 SGEWIFMSGQKQ

-635 GCPGWFECPSL
+635 GCLGWSECPSL
-646 KTEVEADLVDA
+646 KTEVEADLVEA
-657 IRHRVTFLPA
+657 IGYRVALLPA
-667 MHCLRFEDLWLQKQR
+667 MHDLRFKDLWLQKQR

-693 ETVVARFCGTANKVE
+693 ETVVARFCGTANKVK

-726 RGVPPVMSTTWVKH
+726 RGLPPVMSTTWVKH
-740 LLRSTVVVMVN
+740 LMRCTMVVMVN

-757 LCCGCHEVM
+757 LCCGCHKVM

-803 WAVCGNCN
+803 WAVRRNCN

-821 VFRRAKGCDE
+821 AFRRKKGCDE

>member
-1 MSIRSH
+1 M
-7 ICPHICPHAG
+7 
-17 VGTKGGK
+17 
-24 KRKVASIE
+24 
-32 EPSRSLRKN
+32 
-41 PRRAARVLSDSYFNT
+41 LSDSYFNT
-56 TAIKCT
+56 TVIKCT
-62 FNPLTKFA
+62 FNPLAKFP
-70 VVANEVRGCVETMA
+70 VVANEVRGCVETLA

-105 VLREKTINDN
+105 VLKGETINDN
-115 EMLNMWNT
+115 KMLNMWNA
-123 MARVMYRCLHGQGQH
+123 MARVMYRCLQGQDQH
-138 GTTNADMYEHCR
+138 GTANTHMYEHCR
-150 DYCVEFDLFGSLPER
+150 DYCDEFDLFGSLPKR
-165 QIGWYSKV
+165 QLGWYGKV

-192 LHIYAQRY
+192 IHIYAQRY

-211 ETINGLKTADL
+211 GTINGLKTADL
-222 NKVVSAVTYGDDEK
+222 NKVVSAVTYGDDER
-236 TQKETVQ
+236 TQEETVQ

-251 TRAEYDKACKAIVE
+251 TRAEYDKACKAIAE

-273 ALLKA
+273 ARLKA
-278 EAKKAEALHPEHEAW
+278 EAKKAEALHPEHAAW
-293 AEAEVLR
+293 TEAEDLR
-300 AEWRK
+300 TEWRE

-320 TILERCR
+320 TMLERCR

-335 QVRQVAAA
+335 QVRQAVAV
-343 GVANKKPQG
+343 GVANNKKPQG

-383 ELFAH
+383 ELFAYL
-388 VAKDHSHIKELLV
+388 AKDDSDIKELLDQ
-401 RTKNAEEHLGEDATD
+401 TENAEGLLGEDAD
-416 HARNFL
+416 HERNFL
-422 YWDALFNVRKPLR
+422 YWDALFNVCKPLR

-457 VSLSVNKRKSDVDI
+457 VSLTINKRKSEVDI

-478 KIKARQIKAMG
+478 KIKAMQRALEAG
-489 ELQAAHFP
+489 EL
-497 ELKELREAV
+497 
-506 DGGAELM
+506 
-513 WTLEIAERAL
+513 
-523 DAATDAD
+523 DAD
-530 AELVR
+530 AERELVR
-535 LNDEKKDLNKRTKKP
+535 LNEEKKDLNKRTKKP

-559 DLKAKLETGD
+559 DLKAKLQSQLENVGD
-569 MTIRAIDP
+569 KINVNSGEMTVRAIDP
-577 GKKAIGTWVEKTSDK
+577 GKKAIGTWVEQSGDT
-592 HVTAHGVEDNEFQYM
+592 TAHGVEDNEFQYM

-612 SGEWIFISGQKQ
+612 SGEWIFMSGQKQ

-635 GCPGWFECPSL
+635 GCLGWSECPSL
-646 KTEVEADLVDA
+646 KTEVEADLVEA
-657 IRHRVTFLPA
+657 IGYRVALLPA
-667 MHCLRFEDLWLQKQR
+667 MHDLRFKDLWLQKQR

-693 ETVVARFCGTANKVE
+693 ETVVARFCGTANKVK

-716 LGDADLRGNM
+716 LGDADMRGNM
-726 RGVPPVMSTTWVKH
+726 RGLPPVMSTTWVKH
-740 LLRSTVVVMVN
+740 LMRCTMVVMVN

-757 LCCGCHEVM
+757 LCCGCHKVM

-803 WAVCGNCN
+803 WAVRGNCN
-811 CSASSNSRPE
+811 CSASSKSRPKA
-821 VFRRAKGCDE
+821 FRRKKGCDE

>member
-1 MSIRSH
+1 M
-7 ICPHICPHAG
+7 
-17 VGTKGGK
+17 GGK
-24 KRKVASIE
+24 KRKVASTDLDLARSIDLD
-32 EPSRSLRKN
+32 PSSRKN

-56 TAIKCT
+56 TVIKCT
-62 FNPLTKFA
+62 FNPLAKFD
-70 VVANEVRGCVETMA
+70 VVANEVRGCVETLA

-105 VLREKTINDN
+105 VLKGETINDN
-115 EMLNMWNT
+115 KMLNMWNA
-123 MARVMYRCLHGQGQH
+123 MARVMYRCLQGQDQY
-138 GTTNADMYEHCR
+138 GTANTHMYEHCQG
-150 DYCVEFDLFGSLPER
+150 YCDEFDLFGSLPER
-165 QIGWYSKV
+165 QIGWYGNV

-192 LHIYAQRY
+192 IHIYAQRY

-211 ETINGLKTADL
+211 ETIKGLKTADL
-222 NKVVSAVTYGDDEK
+222 NKVVSAVTYGDDER
-236 TQKETVQ
+236 TQEETVQ

-251 TRAEYDKACKAIVE
+251 TRAEYDKACKAIAE

-273 ALLKA
+273 ARLKA
-278 EAKKAEALHPEHEAW
+278 EAKKAEALHPEHAAW
-293 AEAEVLR
+293 TEAEDLR
-300 AEWRK
+300 TEWRE

-320 TILERCR
+320 TMLERCR

-335 QVRQVAAA
+335 QVRQAVAV
-343 GVANKKPQG
+343 GVANNKKPQG

-383 ELFAH
+383 ELFAYL
-388 VAKDHSHIKELLV
+388 AKDDSDIKELLDQ
-401 RTKNAEEHLGEDATD
+401 TKIAEGLLGKDAD
-416 HARNFL
+416 HQRNFL
-422 YWDALFNVRKPLR
+422 YWDALFNVCKPLR

-457 VSLSVNKRKSDVDI
+457 VSLTINKRKSEVDI

-478 KIKARQIKAMG
+478 EIKAMQIKARG
-489 ELQAAHFP
+489 
-497 ELKELREAV
+497 
-506 DGGAELM
+506 
-513 WTLEIAERAL
+513 
-523 DAATDAD
+523 DADAD

-535 LNDEKKDLNKRTKKP
+535 LNDKKKDLNKRTKKP

-559 DLKAKLETGD
+559 DLKAKLDLKTGD

-577 GKKAIGTWVEKTSDK
+577 GKKAIGTWVERTSDK

-612 SGEWIFISGQKQ
+612 SGEWIFMSGQKQ

-635 GCPGWFECPSL
+635 GCLGWSECPSL
-646 KTEVEADLVDA
+646 KTEVEADLVEA
-657 IRHRVTFLPA
+657 IGYRVALLPA
-667 MHCLRFEDLWLQKQR
+667 MHDLRFKDLWLQKQR

-693 ETVVARFCGTANKVE
+693 ETVVARFCGTANKVK

-716 LGDADLRGNM
+716 LGDADMRGNM
-726 RGVPPVMSTTWVKH
+726 RGLPPVMSTTWVKH
-740 LLRSTVVVMVN
+740 LMRCTMVVMVN

-757 LCCGCHEVM
+757 LCCGCHKVM

-771 CFRVKRCLNSDC
+771 CFRVKRCINSDC

-803 WAVCGNCN
+803 WAVRGNCN

-821 VFRRAKGCDE
+821 AFRRKKGCDE

>member
-1 MSIRSH
+1 M
-7 ICPHICPHAG
+7 
-17 VGTKGGK
+17 GGK
-24 KRKVASIE
+24 KRKVASTDLDLLD
-32 EPSRSLRKN
+32 PSRSKN

-56 TAIKCT
+56 TVIKCT
-62 FNPLTKFA
+62 FNPLAKFP
-70 VVANEVRGCVETMA
+70 VVANEVRGCVETLA

-105 VLREKTINDN
+105 VLKGETINDN
-115 EMLNMWNT
+115 KMLNMWNA
-123 MARVMYRCLHGQGQH
+123 MARVMYRCLQGQDQH
-138 GTTNADMYEHCR
+138 GTANTHMYEHCLN
-150 DYCVEFDLFGSLPER
+150 YCDEFDLFGSLPKR
-165 QIGWYSKV
+165 QLGWYARV
-173 LDELAKRS
+173 LEELAKRS

-192 LHIYAQRY
+192 IHIYAQRY

-211 ETINGLKTADL
+211 GTINGLKTADL
-222 NKVVSAVTYGDDEK
+222 NKVVSAVTYGDDER
-236 TQKETVQ
+236 TQEETVQ

-251 TRAEYDKACKAIVE
+251 TRAEYDKACKAIAE

-273 ALLKA
+273 ARLKA
-278 EAKKAEALHPEHEAW
+278 EAKKAEALHPEHAAW
-293 AEAEVLR
+293 TEAEDLR
-300 AEWRK
+300 TEWRE

-320 TILERCR
+320 TMLERCR

-335 QVRQVAAA
+335 QVRQAVAV

-383 ELFAH
+383 ELFAYL
-388 VAKDHSHIKELLV
+388 AKDDSDIKELLDQ
-401 RTKNAEEHLGEDATD
+401 TKKAEGLLGEDAD
-416 HARNFL
+416 HERNFL

-457 VSLSVNKRKSDVDI
+457 VSLTINKRKSEVDI

-478 KIKARQIKAMG
+478 KIKAMQ
-489 ELQAAHFP
+489 
-497 ELKELREAV
+497 
-506 DGGAELM
+506 
-513 WTLEIAERAL
+513 RAL
-523 DAATDAD
+523 DAGELDAD
-530 AELVR
+530 AERELVR

-559 DLKAKLETGD
+559 DLKAKLQSQLENVGD
-569 MTIRAIDP
+569 KINVNSGEMTVRAIDP
-577 GKKAIGTWVEKTSDK
+577 GKKAIGTWVEQSGDK
-592 HVTAHGVEDNEFQYM
+592 HGVEDNEFQYM

-612 SGEWIFISGQKQ
+612 SGEWIFMSGQKQ

-635 GCPGWFECPSL
+635 GCLGWSECPSL
-646 KTEVEADLVDA
+646 KTEVEADLVEA
-657 IRHRVTFLPA
+657 IGYRVALLPA
-667 MHCLRFEDLWLQKQR
+667 MHDLRFKDLWLQKQR

-693 ETVVARFCGTANKVE
+693 ETVVARFCGTANKVK

-716 LGDADLRGNM
+716 LGDADMRGNM
-726 RGVPPVMSTTWVKH
+726 RGLPPVMSTTWVKH
-740 LLRSTVVVMVN
+740 LMRCTMVVMVN

-757 LCCGCHEVM
+757 LCCGCHKVM

-803 WAVCGNCN
+803 WAVRGNCN
-811 CSASSNSRPE
+811 CSASSKSRPE
-821 VFRRAKGCDE
+821 AFRRKKGCDE

>member
-1 MSIRSH
+1 M
-7 ICPHICPHAG
+7 
-17 VGTKGGK
+17 
-24 KRKVASIE
+24 
-32 EPSRSLRKN
+32 
-41 PRRAARVLSDSYFNT
+41 LSDSYFNT
-56 TAIKCT
+56 TVIKCT
-62 FNPLTKFA
+62 FNPLAKFD
-70 VVANEVRGCVETMA
+70 VVANEVRGCVETLA

-105 VLREKTINDN
+105 VLKGETINDN
-115 EMLNMWNT
+115 KMLNMWNA
-123 MARVMYRCLHGQGQH
+123 MARVMYRCLQGQDQH
-138 GTTNADMYEHCR
+138 GTANTHMYEHCR
-150 DYCVEFDLFGSLPER
+150 AYCDDFDLFGSLPKR
-165 QIGWYSKV
+165 QLGWYGKV

-192 LHIYAQRY
+192 IHIYAQRY

-211 ETINGLKTADL
+211 GTINGLKTADL
-222 NKVVSAVTYGDDEK
+222 NKVVSAVTYGDDER
-236 TQKETVQ
+236 TQEETVQ
-243 TIIARRPS
+243 AVIARRPS
-251 TRAEYDKACKAIVE
+251 TRAEYDKACKAIAE

-278 EAKKAEALHPEHEAW
+278 VAKKAEALHPEHAAW
-293 AEAEVLR
+293 TEAEVLR

-320 TILERCR
+320 TMLERCR

-335 QVRQVAAA
+335 QVRQAVAV

-383 ELFAH
+383 ELFAYL
-388 VAKDHSHIKELLV
+388 AKDDSDIKELLDQ
-401 RTKNAEEHLGEDATD
+401 TKKAEGLLGEDAD
-416 HARNFL
+416 HERNFL
-422 YWDALFNVRKPLR
+422 YWDALFNVCKPLR

-457 VSLSVNKRKSDVDI
+457 VSLTINKRKSEVDI

-478 KIKARQIKAMG
+478 EIKAMQRALEAG
-489 ELQAAHFP
+489 ELDA
-497 ELKELREAV
+497 
-506 DGGAELM
+506 
-513 WTLEIAERAL
+513 
-523 DAATDAD
+523 DAA

-535 LNDEKKDLNKRTKKP
+535 LNEEKKDLNKRTKKP

-559 DLKAKLETGD
+559 DLKAKLDLKTGD

-577 GKKAIGTWVEKTSDK
+577 GKKAIGTWVERTSDK
-592 HVTAHGVEDNEFQYM
+592 HVTAHGVEDSEFQYR

-612 SGEWIFISGQKQ
+612 SGEWIFMSGQKQ
-624 YTKKMSKRTKE
+624 YTKKMTKRTKK
-635 GCPGWFECPSL
+635 GCPGWSECPSL
-646 KTEVEADLVDA
+646 KTEVEADLVKA
-657 IRHRVTFLPA
+657 IRYRVALLPA
-667 MHCLRFEDLWLQKQR
+667 MHGLRFKDLWLQKQR

-693 ETVVARFCGTANKVE
+693 ETVVARFCGTANKVK

-716 LGDADLRGNM
+716 LGDADMRGNM
-726 RGVPPVMSTTWVKH
+726 RGLPPVMSTTWVKH
-740 LLRSTVVVMVN
+740 LMRCTMVVMVN

-757 LCCGCHEVM
+757 LCCGCHKVM

-803 WAVCGNCN
+803 WAVRGNCN
-811 CSASSNSRPE
+811 CSASSKSRPKA
-821 VFRRAKGCDE
+821 FRREKGCDE

>member
-1 MSIRSH
+1 M
-7 ICPHICPHAG
+7 
-17 VGTKGGK
+17 GGK
-24 KRKVASIE
+24 KRKVASTDLDLDLARSID
-32 EPSRSLRKN
+32 PSSRKN

-56 TAIKCT
+56 TVIKCT
-62 FNPLTKFA
+62 FNPLAKFP
-70 VVANEVRGCVETMA
+70 VVANEVRGCVETFA

-105 VLREKTINDN
+105 VLKGETINDN
-115 EMLNMWNT
+115 KMLNMWNA
-123 MARVMYRCLHGQGQH
+123 MARVMYRCLQGQDQH
-138 GTTNADMYEHCR
+138 GTANTHMYQHCR
-150 DYCVEFDLFGSLPER
+150 EYCVDFDLFGSLPKR
-165 QIGWYSKV
+165 QLGWYARV
-173 LDELAKRS
+173 LEELAKRS

-192 LHIYAQRY
+192 IHIYAQRY

-211 ETINGLKTADL
+211 GTINGLKTADL
-222 NKVVSAVTYGDDEK
+222 NKVVSAVTYGDDER
-236 TQKETVQ
+236 TQEETVQ

-251 TRAEYDKACKAIVE
+251 TRAEYDKACKAIAE

-273 ALLKA
+273 ARLKA
-278 EAKKAEALHPEHEAW
+278 EAKKAEALHPEHAAW
-293 AEAEVLR
+293 TEAEDLR
-300 AEWRK
+300 TEWRE

-320 TILERCR
+320 TMLERCR

-335 QVRQVAAA
+335 QVRQAVAV

-383 ELFAH
+383 ELFAYL
-388 VAKDHSHIKELLV
+388 AKDDSDIKELLDQ
-401 RTKNAEEHLGEDATD
+401 TKKAEGLLGEDAD
-416 HARNFL
+416 HERNFL
-422 YWDALFNVRKPLR
+422 YWDALFNVCKPLR

-457 VSLSVNKRKSDVDI
+457 VSLTINKRKSEVDI

-478 KIKARQIKAMG
+478 KIKAMQ
-489 ELQAAHFP
+489 
-497 ELKELREAV
+497 
-506 DGGAELM
+506 
-513 WTLEIAERAL
+513 RAL
-523 DAATDAD
+523 DAGELDAD
-530 AELVR
+530 AERELVR

-559 DLKAKLETGD
+559 DLKAKLQSQLENVGD
-569 MTIRAIDP
+569 KINVNSGEMTVRAIDP
-577 GKKAIGTWVEKTSDK
+577 GKKAIGTWVEQSGDK
-592 HVTAHGVEDNEFQYM
+592 HGVEDNEFQYM

-612 SGEWIFISGQKQ
+612 SGEWIFMSGQKQ

-635 GCPGWFECPSL
+635 GCLGWSECPSL
-646 KTEVEADLVDA
+646 KTEVEADLVEA
-657 IRHRVTFLPA
+657 IGYRVALLPA
-667 MHCLRFEDLWLQKQR
+667 MHDLRFKDLWLQKQR

-693 ETVVARFCGTANKVE
+693 ETVVARFCGTANKVK

-716 LGDADLRGNM
+716 LGDADMRGNM
-726 RGVPPVMSTTWVKH
+726 RGLPPVMSTTWVKH
-740 LLRSTVVVMVN
+740 LMRCTMVVMVN

-757 LCCGCHEVM
+757 LCCGCHKVM

-803 WAVCGNCN
+803 WAVRGNCN
-811 CSASSNSRPE
+811 CSASSKSRPE
-821 VFRRAKGCDE
+821 AFRRKKGCDE

>member
-1 MSIRSH
+1 M
-7 ICPHICPHAG
+7 
-17 VGTKGGK
+17 
-24 KRKVASIE
+24 
-32 EPSRSLRKN
+32 
-41 PRRAARVLSDSYFNT
+41 LSDSYFNT
-56 TAIKCT
+56 TVIKCT
-62 FNPLTKFA
+62 FNPLAKFP
-70 VVANEVRGCVETMA
+70 VVANEVRGCVETLA

-105 VLREKTINDN
+105 VLKGETINDN
-115 EMLNMWNT
+115 KMLNMWNA
-123 MARVMYRCLHGQGQH
+123 MARVMYRCLQGQDQH
-138 GTTNADMYEHCR
+138 GTANTHMYEHCR
-150 DYCVEFDLFGSLPER
+150 AYCDDFDLFGSLPER
-165 QIGWYSKV
+165 QIGWYGKV

-192 LHIYAQRY
+192 IHIYAQRY

-211 ETINGLKTADL
+211 GTINGLKTADL
-222 NKVVSAVTYGDDEK
+222 NKVVSAVTYGDDER
-236 TQKETVQ
+236 TQEETVQ
-243 TIIARRPS
+243 TVIARRPS
-251 TRAEYDKACKAIVE
+251 TRAEYDKACKAIAE

-273 ALLKA
+273 ARLKA
-278 EAKKAEALHPEHEAW
+278 EAKKAEALHPEHAAW
-293 AEAEVLR
+293 TEAEDLR
-300 AEWRK
+300 TEWRE

-320 TILERCR
+320 TMLERCR

-335 QVRQVAAA
+335 QVRQAVAV

-383 ELFAH
+383 ELFAYL
-388 VAKDHSHIKELLV
+388 AKDDSDIKELLDQ
-401 RTKNAEEHLGEDATD
+401 TKNAEGLLGKDAD
-416 HARNFL
+416 HQRNFL
-422 YWDALFNVRKPLR
+422 YWDALFNVCKPLR

-457 VSLSVNKRKSDVDI
+457 VSLTINKRKSEVDI

-478 KIKARQIKAMG
+478 KIKAMQRALEAG
-489 ELQAAHFP
+489 ELDA
-497 ELKELREAV
+497 
-506 DGGAELM
+506 
-513 WTLEIAERAL
+513 
-523 DAATDAD
+523 DAA

-535 LNDEKKDLNKRTKKP
+535 LNEEKKDLNKRTKKP

-559 DLKAKLETGD
+559 DLKAKLDLKTGD

-577 GKKAIGTWVEKTSDK
+577 GKKAIGTWVERTSDK
-592 HVTAHGVEDNEFQYM
+592 HVTAHGVEDNEFQYR

-612 SGEWIFISGQKQ
+612 SGEWIFMSGQKQ
-624 YTKKMSKRTKE
+624 YTKKMSKRTKK
-635 GCPGWFECPSL
+635 GCPGWSECPSL
-646 KTEVEADLVDA
+646 KTEVEADLVKA
-657 IRHRVTFLPA
+657 IRYRVALLPA
-667 MHCLRFEDLWLQKQR
+667 MHDLRFKDLWLQKQR

-693 ETVVARFCGTANKVE
+693 ETVVARFCGTANKVK

-716 LGDADLRGNM
+716 LGDADMRGNM
-726 RGVPPVMSTTWVKH
+726 RGLPPVMSTTWVKH
-740 LLRSTVVVMVN
+740 LMRCTMVVMVN

-757 LCCGCHEVM
+757 LCCGCHKVM

-803 WAVCGNCN
+803 WAVRGNCN
-811 CSASSNSRPE
+811 CSASSKSRPKA
-821 VFRRAKGCDE
+821 FRREKGCDE

>member
-1 MSIRSH
+1 M
-7 ICPHICPHAG
+7 
-17 VGTKGGK
+17 
-24 KRKVASIE
+24 
-32 EPSRSLRKN
+32 
-41 PRRAARVLSDSYFNT
+41 LSDSYFNT
-56 TAIKCT
+56 TVIKCT
-62 FNPLTKFA
+62 FNPLARFD
-70 VVANEVRGCVETMA
+70 VVANEVRGCVETLA

-105 VLREKTINDN
+105 VLKGETINDN
-115 EMLNMWNT
+115 KMLNMWNA
-123 MARVMYRCLHGQGQH
+123 MARVMYRCLQGQDQH
-138 GTTNADMYEHCR
+138 GTANTHMYEHCR
-150 DYCVEFDLFGSLPER
+150 AYCDDFDLFGSLPER
-165 QIGWYSKV
+165 QLGWYGKV

-192 LHIYAQRY
+192 IHIYAQRY

-211 ETINGLKTADL
+211 ETIKGLKTADL

-236 TQKETVQ
+236 TQEETVQ
-243 TIIARRPS
+243 TVIARRPS
-251 TRAEYDKACKAIVE
+251 TRAEYDKACKAIAE

-278 EAKKAEALHPEHEAW
+278 EAKKAEALHPEHAAW
-293 AEAEVLR
+293 TEAEVLR

-320 TILERCR
+320 TMLERCR

-335 QVRQVAAA
+335 QVRQAVAA

-383 ELFAH
+383 ELFAYL
-388 VAKDHSHIKELLV
+388 AKDDSDIKELLDQ
-401 RTKNAEEHLGEDATD
+401 TENAEGLLGEDAD
-416 HARNFL
+416 HERNFL
-422 YWDALFNVRKPLR
+422 YWDALFNVCKPLR

-457 VSLSVNKRKSDVDI
+457 VSLTINKRKSEVDI

-478 KIKARQIKAMG
+478 EIKAMQIKARG
-489 ELQAAHFP
+489 
-497 ELKELREAV
+497 
-506 DGGAELM
+506 
-513 WTLEIAERAL
+513 
-523 DAATDAD
+523 DADAD

-559 DLKAKLETGD
+559 DLKAKLDLKTGD

-577 GKKAIGTWVEKTSDK
+577 GKKAIGTWVERTSDK
-592 HVTAHGVEDNEFQYM
+592 HVTAHGVEDNEFQYR

-612 SGEWIFISGQKQ
+612 SGEWIFMSGQKQ
-624 YTKKMSKRTKE
+624 YTKKMSKRTKK
-635 GCPGWFECPSL
+635 GCPGWSECPSL
-646 KTEVEADLVDA
+646 KTEVEADLVKA
-657 IRHRVTFLPA
+657 IRYRVALLPA
-667 MHCLRFEDLWLQKQR
+667 MHGLRFKDLWLQKQR

-693 ETVVARFCGTANKVE
+693 ETVVARFCGTANKVK

-716 LGDADLRGNM
+716 LGDADMRGNM
-726 RGVPPVMSTTWVKH
+726 RGLPPVMSTTWVKH
-740 LLRSTVVVMVN
+740 LMRCTMVVMVN

-757 LCCGCHEVM
+757 LCCGCHKVM

-771 CFRVKRCLNSDC
+771 CFRVKRCINSDC

-803 WAVCGNCN
+803 WAVRGNCN
-811 CSASSNSRPE
+811 CSASSKSRPKA
-821 VFRRAKGCDE
+821 FRREKGCDE

>member
-1 MSIRSH
+1 M
-7 ICPHICPHAG
+7 
-17 VGTKGGK
+17 GGK
-24 KRKVASIE
+24 KRKVPSIDLA
-32 EPSRSLRKN
+32 RSIDLDPPRKN

-56 TAIKCT
+56 TVIKCT
-62 FNPLTKFA
+62 FNPLARFP
-70 VVANEVRGCVETMA
+70 VVANEVRGCVETFA

-105 VLREKTINDN
+105 VLKGETINDN
-115 EMLNMWNT
+115 KMLNMWNA
-123 MARVMYRCLHGQGQH
+123 MARVMYRCLQGQDQH
-138 GTTNADMYEHCR
+138 GTANTHMYEHCLN
-150 DYCVEFDLFGSLPER
+150 YCDEFDLFGSLPKR
-165 QIGWYSKV
+165 QLGWYARV
-173 LDELAKRS
+173 LEELAKRS

-192 LHIYAQRY
+192 IHIYAQRY

-211 ETINGLKTADL
+211 ETIKGLKTADL
-222 NKVVSAVTYGDDEK
+222 NKVVSAVTYGDDER
-236 TQKETVQ
+236 TQEETVQ

-251 TRAEYDKACKAIVE
+251 TRAEYDKACKAIAE

-273 ALLKA
+273 ARLKA
-278 EAKKAEALHPEHEAW
+278 EAKKAEALHPEHAAW
-293 AEAEVLR
+293 TEAEDLR
-300 AEWRK
+300 TEWRE

-320 TILERCR
+320 TMLERCR

-335 QVRQVAAA
+335 QVRQAVAV
-343 GVANKKPQG
+343 GVANNKKPQG

-383 ELFAH
+383 ELFAYL
-388 VAKDHSHIKELLV
+388 AKDDSDIKELLDQ
-401 RTKNAEEHLGEDATD
+401 TENAEGLLGEDAD
-416 HARNFL
+416 HERNFL
-422 YWDALFNVRKPLR
+422 YWDALFNVCKPLR

-457 VSLSVNKRKSDVDI
+457 VSLTINKRKSEVDI

-478 KIKARQIKAMG
+478 KIKAMQ
-489 ELQAAHFP
+489 
-497 ELKELREAV
+497 
-506 DGGAELM
+506 
-513 WTLEIAERAL
+513 RAL
-523 DAATDAD
+523 DAGELDAD
-530 AELVR
+530 AERELVR

-559 DLKAKLETGD
+559 DLKAKLQSQLENVGD
-569 MTIRAIDP
+569 KINVNSGEMTVRAIDP
-577 GKKAIGTWVEKTSDK
+577 GKKAIGTWVEQSGDK
-592 HVTAHGVEDNEFQYM
+592 HGVEDNEFQYM

-612 SGEWIFISGQKQ
+612 SGEWIFMSGQKQ

-635 GCPGWFECPSL
+635 GCLGWSECPSL
-646 KTEVEADLVDA
+646 KTEVEADLVEA
-657 IRHRVTFLPA
+657 IGYRVALLPA
-667 MHCLRFEDLWLQKQR
+667 MHDLRFKDLWLQKQR

-693 ETVVARFCGTANKVE
+693 ETVVARFCGTANKVK

-716 LGDADLRGNM
+716 LGDADMRGNM
-726 RGVPPVMSTTWVKH
+726 RGLPPVMSTTWVKH
-740 LLRSTVVVMVN
+740 LMRCTMVVMVN

-803 WAVCGNCN
+803 WAVRRNCN
-811 CSASSNSRPE
+811 CSASSKSRPKA
-821 VFRRAKGCDE
+821 FRRKKGCDE

>member
-1 MSIRSH
+1 M
-7 ICPHICPHAG
+7 
-17 VGTKGGK
+17 GGK
-24 KRKVASIE
+24 KRKVASIDLA
-32 EPSRSLRKN
+32 RSIDLDPPRKN

-56 TAIKCT
+56 TVIKCT
-62 FNPLTKFA
+62 FNPLAKFP
-70 VVANEVRGCVETMA
+70 VVANEVRGCVETFA

-105 VLREKTINDN
+105 VLKGETINDN
-115 EMLNMWNT
+115 KMLNMWNA
-123 MARVMYRCLHGQGQH
+123 MARVMYRCLQGQDQH
-138 GTTNADMYEHCR
+138 GTANTHMYEHCR
-150 DYCVEFDLFGSLPER
+150 ATVMNSIFSARCLKDNSAGTPEYLKS
-165 QIGWYSKV
+165 W
-173 LDELAKRS
+173 RS
-181 ATIHKTHLDTN
+181 GAQPSTRRTWIPTSTSTPSDTSTCSSPPTTASRTIK
-192 LHIYAQRY
+192 
-200 IHVLIATDDRF
+200 
-211 ETINGLKTADL
+211 GLKTADL
-222 NKVVSAVTYGDDEK
+222 NKVVSAVTYGDDER
-236 TQKETVQ
+236 TQEETVQ
-243 TIIARRPS
+243 TVIARRPS
-251 TRAEYDKACKAIVE
+251 TRAEYDKACKAIAE

-273 ALLKA
+273 ARLKA
-278 EAKKAEALHPEHEAW
+278 EAKKAEALHPEHAAW
-293 AEAEVLR
+293 TEAEDLR
-300 AEWRK
+300 TEWRE

-320 TILERCR
+320 TMLERCR

-335 QVRQVAAA
+335 QVRQAVAV
-343 GVANKKPQG
+343 GVANNKKPQG

-383 ELFAH
+383 ELFAYL
-388 VAKDHSHIKELLV
+388 AKDDSDIKELLDQ
-401 RTKNAEEHLGEDATD
+401 TKNAEGLLGKDAD
-416 HARNFL
+416 HERNFL
-422 YWDALFNVRKPLR
+422 YWDALFNVCKPLR

-457 VSLSVNKRKSDVDI
+457 VSLTINKRKSEVDI

-478 KIKARQIKAMG
+478 EIKAM
-489 ELQAAHFP
+489 Q
-497 ELKELREAV
+497 
-506 DGGAELM
+506 
-513 WTLEIAERAL
+513 RAL
-523 DAATDAD
+523 DAGELDADAD

-559 DLKAKLETGD
+559 DLKAKLDLKTGD

-577 GKKAIGTWVEKTSDK
+577 GKKAIGTWVERTSDK

-612 SGEWIFISGQKQ
+612 SGEWIFMSGQKQ
-624 YTKKMSKRTKE
+624 YTKKMSKRTKK
-635 GCPGWFECPSL
+635 GCPGWSECPSL
-646 KTEVEADLVDA
+646 KTEVEADLVEA
-657 IRHRVTFLPA
+657 IRYRVALLPA
-667 MHCLRFEDLWLQKQR
+667 MHDLRFKDLWLQKQR

-693 ETVVARFCGTANKVE
+693 ETVVARFCGTANKVK

-716 LGDADLRGNM
+716 LGDADMRGNM
-726 RGVPPVMSTTWVKH
+726 RGLPPVMSTTWVKH
-740 LLRSTVVVMVN
+740 LMRCTMVVMVN

-757 LCCGCHEVM
+757 LCCGCHKVM

-803 WAVCGNCN
+803 WAVRGNCN
-811 CSASSNSRPE
+811 CSASSKSRPE
-821 VFRRAKGCDE
+821 AFRRKKGCDE

>member
-1 MSIRSH
+1 M
-7 ICPHICPHAG
+7 
-17 VGTKGGK
+17 GGK
-24 KRKVASIE
+24 KRKVASTDLDLLD
-32 EPSRSLRKN
+32 PSRSKN

-56 TAIKCT
+56 TVIKCT
-62 FNPLTKFA
+62 FNPLAKFP
-70 VVANEVRGCVETMA
+70 VVADEVRGCVETFA

-105 VLREKTINDN
+105 VLKGETINDN
-115 EMLNMWNT
+115 KMLNMWNA
-123 MARVMYRCLHGQGQH
+123 MARVMYRCLQGQDQH
-138 GTTNADMYEHCR
+138 GTANTHMYQHCR
-150 DYCVEFDLFGSLPER
+150 EYCVDFDLFGSLPKR
-165 QIGWYSKV
+165 QLGWYARV
-173 LDELAKRS
+173 LEELAKRS

-192 LHIYAQRY
+192 IHIYAQRY

-211 ETINGLKTADL
+211 GTINGLKTADL
-222 NKVVSAVTYGDDEK
+222 NKVVSAVTYGDDER
-236 TQKETVQ
+236 TQEETVQ

-251 TRAEYDKACKAIVE
+251 TRAEYDKACKAIAE

-273 ALLKA
+273 ARLKA
-278 EAKKAEALHPEHEAW
+278 EAKKAEALHPEHAAW
-293 AEAEVLR
+293 TEAEDLR
-300 AEWRK
+300 TEWRE

-320 TILERCR
+320 TMLERCR

-335 QVRQVAAA
+335 QVRQAVAV
-343 GVANKKPQG
+343 GVANKKKPQG

-383 ELFAH
+383 ELFAYL
-388 VAKDHSHIKELLV
+388 AKDDSDIKELLDQ
-401 RTKNAEEHLGEDATD
+401 TENAEGLLGEDAD
-416 HARNFL
+416 HERNFL

-435 KKFFERPDE
+435 KKFFERPEE

-457 VSLSVNKRKSDVDI
+457 VSLTINKRKSEVDI

-478 KIKARQIKAMG
+478 KIKAMQRALEAG
-489 ELQAAHFP
+489 EL
-497 ELKELREAV
+497 
-506 DGGAELM
+506 
-513 WTLEIAERAL
+513 
-523 DAATDAD
+523 DAD
-530 AELVR
+530 AERELVR
-535 LNDEKKDLNKRTKKP
+535 LNEEKKDLNKRTKKP

-559 DLKAKLETGD
+559 DLKAKLQSQLENVGD
-569 MTIRAIDP
+569 KKINVNSGEMTVRAIDP
-577 GKKAIGTWVEKTSDK
+577 GKKAIGTWVEQSGDK
-592 HVTAHGVEDNEFQYM
+592 HGVEDNEFQYM

-612 SGEWIFISGQKQ
+612 SGEWIFMSGQKQ

-635 GCPGWFECPSL
+635 GCLGWSECPSL
-646 KTEVEADLVDA
+646 KTEVEADLVEA
-657 IRHRVTFLPA
+657 IGYRVALLPA
-667 MHCLRFEDLWLQKQR
+667 MHDLRFKDLWLQKQR

-693 ETVVARFCGTANKVE
+693 ETVVARFCGTANKVK

-726 RGVPPVMSTTWVKH
+726 RGLPPVMSTTWVKH
-740 LLRSTVVVMVN
+740 LMRCTMVVMVN

-757 LCCGCHEVM
+757 LCCGCHKVM

-803 WAVCGNCN
+803 WAVRRNCN

-821 VFRRAKGCDE
+821 AFRRKKGCDE